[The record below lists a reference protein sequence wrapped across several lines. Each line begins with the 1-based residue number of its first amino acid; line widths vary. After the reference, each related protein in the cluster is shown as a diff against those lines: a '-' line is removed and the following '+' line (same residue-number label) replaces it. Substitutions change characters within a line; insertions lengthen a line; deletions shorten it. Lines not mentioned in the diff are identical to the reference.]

1 MNFVCKSFAN
11 FDKHSV
17 FMASSIFFSKD
28 VQGVKIITILDT
40 RRAYNLTEDEKQ
52 LLELMEKQGDEKE
65 AIQAK
70 REELLRYPLAIRV
83 TYNRKLWYYKTG
95 DSYTLAEFDNL
106 RNANKK
112 GKWFDKQKSIGK
124 IYDNISNKVEELKNA
139 NNFSL
144 KNLAAELGDKKVTTK
159 ESLMIHWKKFAESKD
174 KLKTKEQYLGAYK
187 SFFIANGANQRTDDN
202 GKKVLYGRVLEMMPD
217 DIKMTHIEKWYAY
230 MDSCGNS
237 SSTKSIYLR
246 AFRALLN
253 HLKFQEIIDNVPKL
267 TIPKSTRRED
277 NFLTVDNIL
286 KLRDYVGDYK
296 QYADWWLIIYLC
308 NGANLRDLATLTW
321 GDNFSTEFTFVRSK
335 TAGKSPSLVHIPITD
350 LLTPYLEKYAS
361 TRVKGQR
368 VFPQILLDATSERA
382 ISNRVHDFNA
392 NIRNGLIN
400 VCEALQMP
408 VVSAA
413 WARNSYITTLTWH
426 GISDAFIDDMVG
438 HTDGKVLA
446 GYQGKISPKKRMQIN
461 SLLFT
466 NPEEDM

>member
-1 MNFVCKSFAN
+1 
-11 FDKHSV
+11 
-17 FMASSIFFSKD
+17 MASSIFFSKD

-40 RRAYNLTEDEKQ
+40 RRAYKLTEDEEQ
-52 LLELMEKQGDEKE
+52 LLKVMEEQGDDKE
-65 AIQAK
+65 NIQAK
-70 REELLRYPLAIRV
+70 RVELLRYPLAIRV
-83 TYNRKLWYYKTG
+83 TYKQKLWYYKTG
-95 DSYTLAEFDNL
+95 DRYNL
-106 RNANKK
+106 EEYDSLFKATKK
-112 GKWFDKQKSIGK
+112 GEWYDKQTAVAK
-124 IYDNISNKVEELKNA
+124 IYDNVSKKVEELKNA
-139 NNFSL
+139 NNFSF
-144 KNLAAELGDKKVTTK
+144 KNLAAELGNKKVTTK
-159 ESLMIHWKKFAESKD
+159 ESLMIHWKRFAESKD
-174 KLKTKEQYLGAYK
+174 KLKTREQYLGAYK
-187 SFFIANGANQRTDDN
+187 SFFIANGANQRTDDK
-202 GKKVLYGRVLEMMPD
+202 GKKVLYGRALEMMPD
-217 DIKMTHIEKWYAY
+217 DVKKTHIENWYAY

-237 SSTKSIYLR
+237 TSTKSMYLR
-246 AFRALLN
+246 AFRALFN
-253 HLKFQEIIDNVPKL
+253 HMKTQEIVDVVPKL
-267 TIPKSTRRED
+267 SIPKSTRRED
-277 NFLTVDNIL
+277 NFLTMENIL

-296 QYADWWLIIYLC
+296 QYADWWIIVYLC

-350 LLTPYLEKYAS
+350 LLVPYLDKYAS
-361 TRVKGQR
+361 KRSKGQR
-368 VFPQILLDATSERA
+368 VFPQILLDAKSERA

-392 NIRNGLIN
+392 NIRNGLIK

-438 HTDGKVLA
+438 HTDGKVLS